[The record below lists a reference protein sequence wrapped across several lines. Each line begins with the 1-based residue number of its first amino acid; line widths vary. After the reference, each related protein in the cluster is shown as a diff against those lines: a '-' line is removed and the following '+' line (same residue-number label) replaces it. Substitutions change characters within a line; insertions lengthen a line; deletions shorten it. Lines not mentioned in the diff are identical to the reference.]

1 MNNCTYCRDNDD
13 GEFMSNLVSGIKQT
27 ELISLRELSAQ
38 VGGDPLLTQA
48 SAGNASIKHD
58 GVLWI
63 KASGKWMAD
72 AMHDDVLIPLDLSD
86 IWNCMQQKFDPA
98 EHFARASIETA
109 MHAVLP
115 HRVVLHVHS
124 VNTIAWAV
132 RRDARIQLEHR
143 LRGMRWQW
151 IPYVP
156 SGLPLAI
163 EIEKALSVSP
173 DAEVFI
179 LGNHGLVIGGDDR
192 NTVEALLSEVEQRMA
207 VCPRK
212 PESFDNSALAEIAG
226 SSPWNLPDDDVVHA
240 LGRDAISRAIL
251 PAGLLYPC
259 QSMLSSLSTPEVFRP
274 IPFPDRKA
282 DQEDLYDARSF
293 LIIEHC
299 GVLVKDTMTPT
310 QRATLGGLARVVQR
324 ISASAPIRYLTDK
337 EVLSSS
343 SMIVSTYLER
353 ADANRCNQT
362 GYAR

>member
-1 MNNCTYCRDNDD
+1 
-13 GEFMSNLVSGIKQT
+13 MSKVVSGITHT
-27 ELISLRELSAQ
+27 ELMSLRELTAE
-38 VGGDPLLTQA
+38 VGCDPLLTQA
-48 SAGNASIKHD
+48 SAGNASIKLE

-72 AMHDDVLIPLDLSD
+72 AMYDDVLIPLDLSE
-86 IWNCMQQKFDPA
+86 IRNCMQQKVDPA

-109 MHAVLP
+109 MHAALP

-143 LRGMRWQW
+143 LHGIRWQW

-163 EIEKALSVSP
+163 EIGKALSVSP
-173 DAEVFI
+173 DADVFI

-192 NTVEALLSEVEQRMA
+192 NTVEDLLSEVEQRLA
-207 VCPRK
+207 ICPRK
-212 PESFDNSALAEIAG
+212 PEPSDNAALAEIAD
-226 SSPWNLPDDDVVHA
+226 SSPWNLPEDDIVHA
-240 LGRDAISRAIL
+240 LGRDPISRAIL

-259 QSMLSSLSTPEVFRP
+259 QTMLSSLSTPEVFRP
-274 IPFPDRKA
+274 IAFSHRKTE
-282 DQEDLYDARSF
+282 QEDLYDTRSF

-299 GVLVKDTMTPT
+299 GVLVKDTMTPA
-310 QRATLGGLARVVQR
+310 QRATLSGLARVVQR
-324 ISASAPIRYLTDK
+324 ISASAPIRYLTGN
-337 EVLSSS
+337 EVTNSS

-353 ADANRCNQT
+353 ADANRRSQT
-362 GYAR
+362 GHTNVPSRTA